1 MKGQVRAPQR
11 AAPSAS
17 ALNFAFFRSSCS
29 HPHVSN
35 HLHRQCVILH
45 DVVIRSDLCARPSFS
60 RRCQLL
66 DASLVAGSDRI
77 KFGHHCV
84 LGAKSVVQPA
94 AVVKPDG
101 TTTYPHLTVGSCV
114 SIGSQCSIS
123 ALSIGSHV
131 LIGDGAVIGNGVDV
145 KSCVIVTS
153 GSVVKEGATL
163 PAHTGDFRASTWCIA
178 EFDR

>member
-1 MKGQVRAPQR
+1 MPAPLFL
-11 AAPSAS
+11 AAANFSTPHP
-17 ALNFAFFRSSCS
+17 ALG
-29 HPHVSN
+29 
-35 HLHRQCVILH
+35 
-45 DVVIRSDLCARPSFS
+45 
-60 RRCQLL
+60 
-66 DASLVAGSDRI
+66 AGSDRI

-101 TTTYPHLTVGSCV
+101 RTTYLPLTVGSCV

-123 ALSIGSHV
+123 ALAIGSHV

-163 PAHTGDFRASTWCIA
+163 PAHTGDFRASTWCCIA